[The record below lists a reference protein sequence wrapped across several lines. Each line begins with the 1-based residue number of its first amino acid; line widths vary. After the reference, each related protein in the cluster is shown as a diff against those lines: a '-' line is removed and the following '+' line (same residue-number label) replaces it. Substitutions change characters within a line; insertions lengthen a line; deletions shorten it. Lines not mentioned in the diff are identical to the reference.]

1 MHWRRKW
8 QPTLVFL
15 PGESQG
21 QGSLVGCCLWGCTES
36 DTTGCATTSG
46 KKACGCWVWT
56 KHGCPSVASGDCTE
70 GTQQQQQQQPQSREE
85 RPLLLAQETQ
95 GPHIHQNLPQ
105 CSQDLMQLSSPHSF
119 CSLSDPIHG
128 NPGKTLSLHK
138 SATRSIK
145 KV

>member
-1 MHWRRKW
+1 MNVSYWRPSQISDQDRASRSGSVGSS
-8 QPTLVFL
+8 PVF
-15 PGESQG
+15 QA
-21 QGSLVGCCLWGCTES
+21 
-36 DTTGCATTSG
+36 GCAMTSG